1 MSLRWDPKD
10 PDEILDYDVDWTDA
24 LYSADERA
32 LVLAGATV
40 VPADTISTSTFILP
54 TGTLVANSTSNTTTE
69 TKVWLSGGA
78 DGLSYNILN
87 RVITVGGR
95 SFDRTIKLKVKTK

>member
-10 PDEILDYDVDWTDA
+10 PDEVLDYDVDWTDA
-24 LYSADERA
+24 LYSAAELA
-32 LVLAGATV
+32 QVLGGATV

-54 TGTLVANSTSNTTTE
+54 TGITANSTSNTTTD
-69 TKVWLSGGA
+69 TKVWLSGGTN
-78 DGLSYNILN
+78 GVSYNILN
-87 RVITVGGR
+87 RVVTAGGR